1 MPVLERIPADARA
14 VEPDG
19 VAPSVVSVPA
29 GAAERERAA
38 RRTLRDQIA
47 VLERELVAVAA
58 SVQPPLVAAP
68 PAPARGDGPHLLT
81 LGELERA
88 RDDLAGRVADL
99 RAARADRLDRQDAA
113 RVALERMLVE
123 PARHKWRRIT
133 NADLGEPGCK
143 SYHVRPRLGLVGLLA
158 GWWHVKVSSGC
169 PLGVPDRWT
178 PRTFSTGRA
187 GPLSVLWPRPVARP
201 PLTT

>member
-19 VAPSVVSVPA
+19 VAPSVVCAPA
-29 GAAERERAA
+29 GPAERERAA

-88 RDDLAGRVADL
+88 RDGLAGRVADL

-187 GPLSVLWPRPVARP
+187 GPPLRSLAASCRAA

>member
-19 VAPSVVSVPA
+19 VAPSVVWAPA
-29 GAAERERAA
+29 GPAERERAA

-58 SVQPPLVAAP
+58 SVQPPLVAVP

-187 GPLSVLWPRPVARP
+187 GPSPLSGRVLSRGPR
-201 PLTT
+201 

>member
-1 MPVLERIPADARA
+1 VPVLERIPADARA
-14 VEPDG
+14 VERDG
-19 VAPSVVSVPA
+19 AAAPGVRAPA
-29 GAAERERAA
+29 PPAERERAA

-47 VLERELVAVAA
+47 GLERELVAVAA

-68 PAPARGDGPHLLT
+68 PAPGRGDGPHLLT

-88 RDDLAGRVADL
+88 RDELAGRVADL

-113 RVALERMLVE
+113 RVALERMLLE

-178 PRTFSTGRA
+178 LRTFSTGRA
-187 GPLSVLWPRPVARP
+187 GPQASFIPGSRVPARP
-201 PLTT
+201 R